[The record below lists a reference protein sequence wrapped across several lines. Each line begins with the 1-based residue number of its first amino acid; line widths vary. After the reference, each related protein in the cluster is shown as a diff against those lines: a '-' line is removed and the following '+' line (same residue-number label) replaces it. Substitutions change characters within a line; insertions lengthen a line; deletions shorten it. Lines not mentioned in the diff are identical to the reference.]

1 MFRASE
7 TPLRLLRKQNQDM
20 RFLIIDDDE
29 EDRDTKYSS
38 FCVLACLAAS
48 KACET
53 SDGNNE
59 FSKHRTINLGSTA
72 RTVVTVTIN
81 QCTGDVISSW
91 ITQNG
96 FSNPKQ
102 LMQTVL

>member
-1 MFRASE
+1 MHA
-7 TPLRLLRKQNQDM
+7 TQVNKQVFNLM
-20 RFLIIDDDE
+20 YYLIIDDDE

-59 FSKHRTINLGSTA
+59 FSKHRTINL
-72 RTVVTVTIN
+72 RVFN
-81 QCTGDVISSW
+81 
-91 ITQNG
+91 
-96 FSNPKQ
+96 
-102 LMQTVL
+102 